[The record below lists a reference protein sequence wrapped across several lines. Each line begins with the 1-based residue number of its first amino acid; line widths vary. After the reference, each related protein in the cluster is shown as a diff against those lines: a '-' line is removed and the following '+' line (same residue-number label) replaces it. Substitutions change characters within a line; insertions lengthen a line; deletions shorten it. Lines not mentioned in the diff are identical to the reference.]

1 MVAFRNL
8 IQPFPKS
15 GSELSLADFYFP
27 RRTIMPALI
36 AIALLVLGWALWF
49 LIEFIRYVVSGEY
62 ELDKR
67 LRNISR

>member
-1 MVAFRNL
+1 
-8 IQPFPKS
+8 
-15 GSELSLADFYFP
+15 
-27 RRTIMPALI
+27 MPALI

-67 LRNISR
+67 LRNVSR